1 MVKVKICG
9 LKSISTVKYAVR
21 CGVDY
26 IGFVFFEK
34 SPRFV
39 DIYSVRKLTDLVP
52 AEIKTVGLFVNASRR
67 HIEKVSKEA
76 RLDYLQLHG
85 QETPEQVGKL
95 KDLLG
100 IPIIKSIGIAEKS
113 DLEQVKEF
121 EDTCDQLLID
131 TKASTSMKLPG
142 GNGIVF
148 DWGLVSDFHFECPWL
163 LAGGLTSKNVI
174 KAIRISGANQVDVS
188 SGIEKKF
195 GVKDPKKMSEFI
207 EVVKNDGKSGK

>member
-39 DIYSVRKLTDLVP
+39 DIYSAKKLIDLVP

-67 HIEKVSKEA
+67 HIERISKEA
-76 RLDYLQLHG
+76 RIDYLQLHG

-113 DLEQVKEF
+113 DFEQVKEF
-121 EDTCDQLLID
+121 
-131 TKASTSMKLPG
+131 
-142 GNGIVF
+142 
-148 DWGLVSDFHFECPWL
+148 
-163 LAGGLTSKNVI
+163 
-174 KAIRISGANQVDVS
+174 
-188 SGIEKKF
+188 
-195 GVKDPKKMSEFI
+195 
-207 EVVKNDGKSGK
+207 